1 MSLIVHVGLAQA
13 QRLPKIIFGAGCRT
27 MYFHTHNLHHQTE
40 KSRVNYNSG
49 FFFWVSLKNPS
60 DGVSTHGP
68 KGQCRTIRAWLL
80 PEGNHRESY
89 GWTLSGRE
97 KPPKTHFS
105 RCPYAGGRFIRQRAE
120 GRCCRGTVR
129 RQKDEVARPGESEAR
144 SADQSA
150 VPGCS
155 LFLLRGAFC
164 FLRRGFDF
172 PVFRCKLYGLF

>member
-1 MSLIVHVGLAQA
+1 MSASR
-13 QRLPKIIFGAGCRT
+13 RLKGSQKSYLGAGCRT

-49 FFFWVSLKNPS
+49 FFFWVSPKNPS
-60 DGVSTHGP
+60 DGVSAHGP
-68 KGQCRTIRAWLL
+68 NRTMQKDSSVAAAGRQPPRILWLDFVRTRKAAED
-80 PEGNHRESY
+80 P
-89 GWTLSGRE
+89 
-97 KPPKTHFS
+97 FS
-105 RCPYAGGRFIRQRAE
+105 RCHYAGGRIIRQRAE
-120 GRCCRGTVR
+120 GRCRRGTVR
-129 RQKDEVARPGESEAR
+129 RQKDEVARPGESDAR

-172 PVFRCKLYGLF
+172 PVFRCKLYDPF